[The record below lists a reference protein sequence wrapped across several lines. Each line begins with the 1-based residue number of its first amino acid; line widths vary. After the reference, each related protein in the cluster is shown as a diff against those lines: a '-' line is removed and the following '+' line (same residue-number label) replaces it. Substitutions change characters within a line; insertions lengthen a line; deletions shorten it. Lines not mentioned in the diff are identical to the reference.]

1 MKNLHFEELDL
12 YKDDKLQ
19 GYIEETNDSKD
30 KFIYWLCPEGVKGIN
45 ELDLHYQGGIKT
57 TTAKLLHFLPMVHQ
71 QSIPRTASQTAT
83 QSQTYQATNQAR
95 RSNG

>member
-1 MKNLHFEELDL
+1 MKNLHFEGLDL

-45 ELDLHYQGGIKT
+45 ELDLHYYEDTLRDTKKAIL
-57 TTAKLLHFLPMVHQ
+57 ADYE
-71 QSIPRTASQTAT
+71 SEA
-83 QSQTYQATNQAR
+83 
-95 RSNG
+95 

>member
-1 MKNLHFEELDL
+1 MKNLHFEGLDL

-45 ELDLHYQGGIKT
+45 ELDLHYYGDTLRDTKKAIL
-57 TTAKLLHFLPMVHQ
+57 ADYE
-71 QSIPRTASQTAT
+71 SEA
-83 QSQTYQATNQAR
+83 
-95 RSNG
+95 